1 MILNPDSTSFAFRQR
16 RDIVGLVI
24 LPHLSISKVHSHVSF
39 ASLVPPLLS
48 IVQKSLVFKR
58 ILIVCLFRPMNPEA
72 PPLDPFLVRTLAFRF
87 EPRRQVG
94 HATSESFLN

>member
-1 MILNPDSTSFAFRQR
+1 
-16 RDIVGLVI
+16 VI

-58 ILIVCLFRPMNPEA
+58 ILIVCSYLTQVRIPFSLFRPMNPEA